1 MEIFGGLNSV
11 SLSGFVGVFMLKE
24 SGLIFKSPVATVSRT
39 HHLGSFIMSMPAN
52 ATWHVR
58 HCAPYPFCIAILSVL
73 IGFHVI
79 HPNTS
84 VSSVNEHC

>member
-1 MEIFGGLNSV
+1 
-11 SLSGFVGVFMLKE
+11 MLKK
-24 SGLIFKSPVATVSRT
+24 SGLIFKSPVAIVSPIHYVYGQLIPRGTCAIVLYT
-39 HHLGSFIMSMPAN
+39 HSVL
-52 ATWHVR
+52 
-58 HCAPYPFCIAILSVL
+58 PFLSVT